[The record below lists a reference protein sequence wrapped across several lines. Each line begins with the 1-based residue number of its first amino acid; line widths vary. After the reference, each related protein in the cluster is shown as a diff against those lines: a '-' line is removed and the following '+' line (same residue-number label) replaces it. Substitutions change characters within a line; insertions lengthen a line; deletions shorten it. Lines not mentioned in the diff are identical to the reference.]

1 MFQGLN
7 NLLVAV
13 LSFMPKGLVGLF
25 ARRYVAGETEAEAF
39 EAVKQLNERGFE
51 ATLDIL
57 GEHVESKEEA
67 AAVAEAYVRL
77 YQEIARLGLVANIS
91 LKPSHLGLDVDLETC
106 EQNLLRVLEAAA
118 ETDNF
123 LRIDMESS
131 AHTDETIALYRRCRE
146 RYAKVGLVLQAYL
159 HRSRDDLA
167 ALDPAQLNFRLCKG
181 IYREP
186 PEIAIQEPA
195 AISDNY
201 LALLRQAFEAKAYAA
216 IATHDRPLID
226 RAVELIREL
235 DIPPTRFEFQVLYGV
250 PMEGKLEELLARGYK
265 VRHYVPFGEA
275 WHAYCLRRLK
285 ENPNVAGYVLR
296 NLFHK

>member
-146 RYAKVGLVLQAYL
+146 RHVKVGLVLQAYL

-201 LALLRQAFEAKAYAA
+201 LALLRQAFEAKAYVA

-235 DIPPTRFEFQVLYGV
+235 EIPPTRFEFQVLYGV